1 MRVYL
6 SKPGPGTRRVAT
18 AAGRPRTA
26 CFLGGQTVTNR
37 KMLFFRLS
45 IAALALGLMGGVIA
59 LAADEAQPAPPAKD
73 DNAVLAVVNGQDVNR
88 EALVE
93 RLMKHYGQDELQ
105 QLILDVLVRQ
115 AADKKGVAVTQKEKD
130 EAVDREVQ
138 RLIDQE
144 KQQILQQ
151 YGGVITWE
159 QYLKETGTSEAA
171 SRESRKKD
179 ILSQPDS
186 DSLVW
191 RTVASFKLAW
201 FDYLTRDRYEVSHIL
216 VETEAEAKDVIKT
229 LNEGKAFDEVVKAR
243 SKDPYAQYT
252 GGKLAMA
259 FSAGDYKIR
268 PDVPGP
274 EFERVAM
281 SLKVGEISAPVQSS
295 DGWHVIKLAAKE
307 NAEPGNFKDLEPEVN
322 KMLLDPL
329 TSSIAQI
336 YVRRLIRDSKI
347 ENKSG
352 FKLEMLEQW
361 LEPEKSATPP
371 EKPAEENKPEGGE
384 SGGAAPV
391 TPATTPE

>member
-1 MRVYL
+1 
-6 SKPGPGTRRVAT
+6 
-18 AAGRPRTA
+18 
-26 CFLGGQTVTNR
+26 
-37 KMLFFRLS
+37 MLFLRLS
-45 IAALALGLMGGVIA
+45 IAALALGLMGGAIA

-73 DNAVLAVVNGQDVNR
+73 DNAVLVVVNGQNVNR

-144 KQQILQQ
+144 KQQVLQQ

-159 QYLKETGTSEAA
+159 QYLKEMVGTTEVAL
-171 SRESRKKD
+171 RENKKKD

-186 DSLVW
+186 DSLIW
-191 RTVASFKLAW
+191 RSVASFKLAW
-201 FDYLTRDRYEVSHIL
+201 LDYLTRDRYEVSHIL
-216 VETEAEAKDVIKT
+216 VETEAEAKNVIKT
-229 LNEGKAFDEVVKAR
+229 LNEGKNFAEVAKGM

-268 PDVPGP
+268 PDIPGP

-281 SLKVGEISAPVQSS
+281 SLKVGEISAPVQSN

-307 NAEPGNFKDLEPEVN
+307 DAEPGNFKDLEPEVN
-322 KMLLDPL
+322 KLLVDPR
-329 TSSIAQI
+329 TNNITQVYI
-336 YVRRLIRDSKI
+336 WRLIRDSKI
-347 ENKSG
+347 ENKSE
-352 FKLEMLEQW
+352 FKLKMLEQFQ
-361 LEPEKSATPP
+361 EREKSLVTP
-371 EKPAEENKPEGGE
+371 EKPAEDNKPEGGE
-384 SGGAAPV
+384 GGTVPAAPEGSG
-391 TPATTPE
+391 ATD